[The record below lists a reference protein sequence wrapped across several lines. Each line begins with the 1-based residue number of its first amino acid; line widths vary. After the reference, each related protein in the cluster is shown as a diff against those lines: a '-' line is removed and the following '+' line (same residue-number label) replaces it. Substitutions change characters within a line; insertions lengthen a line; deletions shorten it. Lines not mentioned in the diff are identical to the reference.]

1 MVRLPTD
8 ADTTGA
14 TGVSR
19 TVTVELLL
27 MLSSQAATRAGGT
40 TRIEHKQ
47 PSYAKPGRV
56 ARQRGQCPRRP
67 GRPYPAMLYSA
78 VTTDACPATERS
90 WVKIPH
96 GTATVSGERAPT
108 IRSRVGHGLFE
119 AAANDAIRHC
129 AS

>member
-8 ADTTGA
+8 ADATGA

-27 MLSSQAATRAGGT
+27 MLSSQLRPGRQAPPESSTNS
-40 TRIEHKQ
+40 HLM
-47 PSYAKPGRV
+47 PSPGRV
-56 ARQRGQCPRRP
+56 ARQRGQGPRRP

-108 IRSRVGHGLFE
+108 IRSRV
-119 AAANDAIRHC
+119 
-129 AS
+129 